1 MIEKLFKKYAL
12 LGISILIGAAGIFF
26 LYVIVAS
33 YYEEI
38 KFSKDAKMSVGTV
51 LEKIYY
57 PPYFKTTESFNIT
70 YQFTLENISTQSGL
84 SAVDR
89 SMYNG
94 VNIGDEIEVE
104 YLGSDPTTH
113 RLLGTSIYYDG
124 ASPWRMVPFGLF
136 LLLIGLALLRPG
148 IRQISRQSHLSRL
161 RSEGIAITARP
172 IEFICDKPE
181 ETEEKFKTY
190 HIVYEYEGPDGETI
204 TGKSQTHSRDWFKF
218 HGVVDKDD
226 PIDILADPKNPK
238 TSVWRKDMR

>member
-12 LGISILIGAAGIFF
+12 LGISILNGAAGIFF

-38 KFSKDAKMSVGTV
+38 NFSEDAKMGIGTV
-51 LEKIYY
+51 LDKIYY
-57 PPYFKTTESFNIT
+57 PPSSNSTESFNIS
-70 YQFTLENISTQSGL
+70 YQFTLQNISNQSGL
-84 SAVDR
+84 SGVDR

-94 VNIGDEIEVE
+94 VKIGDEIEVE
-104 YLGSDPTTH
+104 YLASDPTTH
-113 RLLGTSIYYDG
+113 RLLGTSRYYDG
-124 ASPWRMVPFGLF
+124 SPAWMIVSFGLF

-148 IRQISRQSHLSRL
+148 IRQVSRQSHLLRL
-161 RSEGIAITARP
+161 RSKGIAITARP
-172 IEFICDKPE
+172 TQFICDKPE
-181 ETEEKFKTY
+181 ETEERFRTY

-204 TGKSQTHSRDWFKF
+204 TGKSKTHTSDWFKF
-218 HGVVDKDD
+218 HGVDKDD